1 MTIFSKST
9 FSHLKYNLYLLIAF
23 ALPLNKSIVP
33 LLIILLL
40 IYWILEGDF
49 KTKMSNLKDKFFIVS
64 CALYLLHLF
73 GMLYTDN
80 TLNGSFD
87 LEQKLSLI
95 FFPILIFSESII
107 DDQFISKVFKHFIL
121 GCIVGCIICFSNAT
135 LHYYYSN
142 VTDSFFYVQFSCIMH
157 PSYFALYIAFASC
170 LLLFDNSI
178 LGKSFYKIPI
188 TIFFLVCIILLSSKS
203 GIFSITI
210 VFTVKFF
217 HSLFIKKKY
226 LKSFITLICFLLVVA
241 SLVLYFPKSTERMYS
256 MVSSLKS
263 NKKSLNTT
271 TERILIWK
279 HSLNIIAAHPIIGV
293 GTGDANDAL
302 AETYSAINETEM
314 KERKFNAHN
323 QFLQTS
329 ISLGILGLLALL
341 IPYLLII
348 YFSIISKNINT
359 VMFVGLVLVN
369 MLFEAMLE
377 TQAGVIFISFFLYL
391 LLKQLK
397 DSNIKS
403 IT

>member
-23 ALPLNKSIVP
+23 ALPLNKPIVP

-40 IYWILEGDF
+40 ISWILEGDY
-49 KTKMSNLKDKFFIVS
+49 KTKMSNLKDKFFLVS
-64 CALYLLHLF
+64 CALYLVHLF

-80 TLNGSFD
+80 ILNGSFD

-95 FFPILIFSESII
+95 FFPILIFSESTI
-107 DDQFISKVFKHFIL
+107 DEQFISKVFKHFIL
-121 GCIVGCIICFSNAT
+121 GCLVGCIICISNAA
-135 LHYYYSN
+135 LHYYYSHT
-142 VTDSFFYVQFSCIMH
+142 TDSFFYVQFSCIMH

-178 LGKSFYKIPI
+178 LGKTFYKIPI
-188 TIFFLVCIILLSSKS
+188 TIFFLICIILLSSKS

-217 HSLFIKKKY
+217 HSFFIKKKY

-302 AETYSAINETEM
+302 AETYSASNETEM

-329 ISLGILGLLALL
+329 ISLGIIGLLALI
-341 IPYLLII
+341 IPYLMVI
-348 YFSIISKNINT
+348 YFSVISKNINT
-359 VMFVGLVLVN
+359 AMFVLLALVN

-391 LLKQLK
+391 FLKQFK

>member
-1 MTIFSKST
+1 
-9 FSHLKYNLYLLIAF
+9 LIAF

-40 IYWILEGDF
+40 ISWILEGDF

-80 TLNGSFD
+80 ILNGSFD
-87 LEQKLSLI
+87 LEQKLSLV
-95 FFPILIFSESII
+95 FFPILIFSENII
-107 DDQFISKVFKHFIL
+107 DEQFISKVFKNFIL
-121 GCIVGCIICFSNAT
+121 GCLVGCIICISNAA
-135 LHYYYSN
+135 LHYCYSH

-178 LGKSFYKIPI
+178 LGKTFYKIPI

-279 HSLNIIAAHPIIGV
+279 HSLSIIAAHPIIGF

-302 AETYSAINETEM
+302 AETYSASNETEM

-329 ISLGILGLLALL
+329 ISLGILGLLALI
-341 IPYLLII
+341 IPYLVII
-348 YFSIISKNINT
+348 YFSVISKNINT

-403 IT
+403 TF